1 MWNSVLPAYDSGF
14 IGEDADMNVKGFFGE
29 DFPYVFRPFHKAE
42 AAGVDIV
49 VEADV
54 EGFGRLFDAV
64 EVEMEDA
71 IARGRAVFVMKVVFP
86 APMGAW
92 KATRVRLPSSE
103 RNSLAAASMPER
115 SFMVKLCNTNAK
127 IRRKC

>member
-1 MWNSVLPAYDSGF
+1 
-14 IGEDADMNVKGFFGE
+14 MNVKGFFGE

-42 AAGVDIV
+42 AAGVDVV

-71 IARGRAVFVMKVVFP
+71 SAGGRAVFVDYREGRRRHGVFP
-86 APMGAW
+86 YAKDTAKSRYEGGFSG
-92 KATRVRLPSSE
+92 THRGVE
-103 RNSLAAASMPER
+103 GHEGAAAELGEELPGGCVDAGKV
-115 SFMVKLCNTNAK
+115 FYG
-127 IRRKC
+127 